1 MLSRALSIVPLTR
14 AYSKPMPIWTI
25 GSNIYEWALWTCLF
39 SGSAIGVP
47 CLPTEAANADAIW
60 QRYDIKISV
69 IQSNSSTAS
78 EKLHPQTYPHPHTCT
93 HTNTHSPTHKRR
105 KKVSVEKDFH
115 EKEERCSSRERERTH
130 WLRITPFLVPSTS
143 KPQPKILLTV
153 NGPFS
158 QPFWFK
164 RAHAHAH
171 ALEHTLTRTQT
182 LRLSLACLH
191 IWIHRNHLSPARAST
206 HTRNSHTH
214 FDR

>member
-1 MLSRALSIVPLTR
+1 MNGRFGLVCSAEVQLGSLVCQQKL
-14 AYSKPMPIWTI
+14 PMPIPFDSDTI
-25 GSNIYEWALWTCLF
+25 LKSRWYN
-39 SGSAIGVP
+39 
-47 CLPTEAANADAIW
+47 PTV
-60 QRYDIKISV
+60 QQLLKSF
-69 IQSNSSTAS
+69 T
-78 EKLHPQTYPHPHTCT
+78 HTHTHPHTCT

-105 KKVSVEKDFH
+105 KKVYVEKDFH